1 MGGIINT
8 QKKSTSSDSLQNY
21 LGTPN
26 EDNTFD
32 SVSEDSSSRSES
44 VSGTIQ
50 YARMEHEMAAQGN
63 NDRQTDKQS
72 GEPKSLIAPTNFKA
86 RTLFYPTMEH
96 SQSLET
102 DIEEFIASLFWILE
116 SKRMDKLG

>member
-1 MGGIINT
+1 
-8 QKKSTSSDSLQNY
+8 
-21 LGTPN
+21 
-26 EDNTFD
+26 
-32 SVSEDSSSRSES
+32 
-44 VSGTIQ
+44 
-50 YARMEHEMAAQGN
+50 MEQEMAAHGN
-63 NDRQTDKQS
+63 NDRQLDKQCN
-72 GEPKSLIAPTNFKA
+72 EPKSLIAPTNFKA

>member
-1 MGGIINT
+1 M
-8 QKKSTSSDSLQNY
+8 
-21 LGTPN
+21 GTPN

-44 VSGTIQ
+44 VSGNIQ
-50 YARMEHEMAAQGN
+50 YARMEHELAAHGN
-63 NDRQTDKQS
+63 SERQLSDKQS
-72 GEPKSLIAPTNFKA
+72 SETKSLIAPTNFKA

-96 SQSLET
+96 SQSMET

>member
-1 MGGIINT
+1 MGVT
-8 QKKSTSSDSLQNY
+8 TAKKSTSSDSLQNY

-26 EDNTFD
+26 EDTFD

-44 VSGTIQ
+44 VSGTVQ
-50 YARMEHEMAAQGN
+50 YSRMEAHDRNSDKLSN
-63 NDRQTDKQS
+63 N